1 MSLKRFLAV
10 LILATAGCDK
20 PESAKTAERDA
31 PPAQASRQELAE
43 LESALAVSR
52 TNAVPC
58 SAAPAQKSAEDV
70 CRKQPVAEPA
80 ATGFGHDE
88 GRIRLQF
95 NGMPDLQSLRSYL
108 RIEPDPGPLVQN
120 WLSWSKTLQLKGD
133 FSPRT
138 SYRLTLR
145 AGCPMADGRATVSE
159 FRRAWTTGDR
169 AKDIAFASEGR
180 YLPSAGLRAV
190 SLRTMNV
197 TNLFCQIRTVPSRN
211 IVQLLAREE
220 NRYNRYYGGGGD
232 SSDTEELA
240 AEPVSRPLRV
250 RVRLNEECVT
260 TLPIRDDDG
269 RAANG
274 VYLVSARD
282 GDRDAGPTVW
292 RLICVTDI
300 GLSVREANGT
310 VYVWATSLTTG
321 RPVPDLRVMVYGA
334 NNVMMAEGLTDA
346 EGWCSCEMPDAGTPL
361 AVVAERMDGGDTS
374 FLAMSGALDE
384 SVPEGGRRPYV
395 KGDGSEAFV
404 WTDRGIYRHDER
416 ILVHALL
423 RNGAGNAPRPF
434 PVTVGLVDSEGR
446 EVLSR
451 TLVSDAFGSVSCDT
465 FSVAAEQKSGWWEV
479 RVRTPGD
486 NGFLLGSRRIKI
498 EEFVPPQIR
507 VKVTPPAAGGRA
519 TTNMMF
525 TVAGEHLFG
534 GPAKGLPAEAA
545 VMFEDAPF
553 APKGW
558 EAFRFGD
565 ENRRLQPNF
574 TKLDVTQLGADG
586 TARFIADFPA
596 SAHPRAA
603 VRMTLQGSVFESG
616 GRPASARVQT
626 ELHAHP
632 FYIGVQLPETLRE
645 AAKPRDCRV
654 VLVNPDG
661 TPHRGEIR
669 LTARFERIER
679 VFGLRKVDGAWEWRS
694 EQVRHPLGEASEL
707 VVPRS
712 GMAKLKV
719 PVSVCG
725 DCAVTLLDEA
735 SGVSFGASYWVSGGE
750 DAAVRTAL
758 ENPSRVTLKADR
770 SVYYPGERPRIT
782 VKAPFAGSAWLNIL
796 RDEMVYSQVFTL
808 TNATSEIVLEPVTAK
823 WAPGVDIMLSVVQA
837 AGGRFVSNRAFGVLP
852 LRAATRDSALTVKV
866 DAKVRCTPTGGSDVE
881 AVVDARGEE
890 AVGERAVV
898 TVVDEGIHI
907 LTDEKVPD
915 PVGWFGAPRDA
926 DHPLYDIYY
935 RLLPILEDPL
945 RRAGAKTGGGAEGD
959 LFRRVSPMPTRR
971 FRPLSIWKQDVEL
984 KGGRAVIP
992 FKLPEFVGE
1001 IRVTAVAYGHRATGA
1016 GAVRSK
1022 VAPNLV
1028 MQPDAPRFAAP
1039 GDTFL
1044 ATVTLS
1050 NRSGRDGVATYDL
1063 MAGGPLS
1070 LERPVHGEV
1079 RLSDGASETL
1089 TIPVRVG
1096 RVPGQGTLVFVS
1108 EGLGEKHAS
1117 TIELPVRP
1125 AVAWNGRN
1133 ETFCLKPGEKMSFP
1147 NPGGDLPE
1155 TARRKFLLSANPV
1168 AELASALEQLIGY
1181 PYGCL
1186 EQTVSRVFPLVAAGG
1201 LLNTLPVSDTSAAQD
1216 SRLSVD
1222 DGIRRVCAMMHA
1234 NDFSAWPD
1242 GDTPPWNR
1250 EVSLWAAHFLLEA
1263 AKAGFAVPPDRIVRT
1278 KGYLRRWAMSTNET
1292 VSVYACHSLAL
1303 AGVPDQDRMLHW
1315 FDGRTRLSALSR
1327 ARLSR
1332 AFAFSGDRDRA
1343 CALLDSVS
1351 PATVKEAAFAL
1362 LAHLDLDPAHASV
1375 PGLVSFLLSRR
1386 AAGLGH
1392 WETTE
1397 SNAHALLALGSFYR
1411 MHPSPAE
1418 PPELTIFHDG
1428 REQTLQPKR
1437 PLSFL
1442 GGSSIDVSNRGR
1454 STAYLSMASLTL
1466 PAPETVVAE
1475 SRGISVRRRFLRTD
1489 GQVADLS
1496 SLVRGEMLVAE
1507 VTLSAPAPA
1516 SFTDLVVEELLP
1528 ACFEPDQTRIT
1539 PANYAWVGKLDTS
1552 WELRRELRDDRVLG
1566 FAHPIDLGPEKSVR
1580 FLYAVRIVSAGDFVL
1595 PGSSV
1600 EAMYAPGIRARGVPS
1615 RIRVEK

>member
-1 MSLKRFLAV
+1 MP
-10 LILATAGCDK
+10 ATTAQV
-20 PESAKTAERDA
+20 PKTAEA
-31 PPAQASRQELAE
+31 ARQDK
-43 LESALAVSR
+43 
-52 TNAVPC
+52 P
-58 SAAPAQKSAEDV
+58 K
-70 CRKQPVAEPA
+70 AEPA
-80 ATGFGHDE
+80 ATGFGHGE
-88 GRIRLQF
+88 GRIQLQF
-95 NGMPDLQSLRSYL
+95 NGMPDLQALRSYL
-108 RIEPDPGPLVQN
+108 RIVPDPGPLVQN

-133 FSPRT
+133 FRPRT
-138 SYRLTLR
+138 SYQLTLR
-145 AGCPMADGRATVSE
+145 AGCPMADGRVTAHE
-159 FRRAWTTGDR
+159 FRRTWTTGDR
-169 AKDIAFASEGR
+169 SKDIAFAAEGR
-180 YLPSAGLRAV
+180 YLPSTGLRAV
-190 SLRTMNV
+190 ALKTVNV
-197 TNLFCQIRTVPSRN
+197 TNLFCQIRTVPARN

-232 SSDTEELA
+232 TSDTEELA

-250 RVRLNEECVT
+250 RARLNEECLT

-282 GDRDAGPTVW
+282 GDQNAGSAVW
-292 RLICVTDI
+292 RLVCVTDI
-300 GLSVREANGT
+300 GLSVREVNGT

-321 RPVPDLRVMVYGA
+321 RPVADLRVMVYGA

-346 EGWCSCEMPDAGTPL
+346 EGWCSCEMPDAGSPL

-384 SVPEGGRRPYV
+384 SVPEGALRPYV

-423 RNGAGNAPRPF
+423 RTGAGNAPRPF
-434 PVTVGLVDSEGR
+434 PVTIGLVDTEGR

-451 TLVSDAFGSVSCDT
+451 TIVSDAFGAVSCDA

-486 NGFLLGSRRIKI
+486 DGFLLGSRRIRI

-507 VKVTPPAAGGRA
+507 VKVTPPAGGGRA

-525 TVAGEHLFG
+525 SVAGEHLFG

-586 TARFIADFPA
+586 TARFVADFPS

-626 ELHAHP
+626 ELHAYP
-632 FYIGVQLPETLRE
+632 YYIGVQLPETVHE
-645 AAKPRDCRV
+645 AAKPRACRV

-661 TPHRGEIR
+661 TPHRGEVR

-679 VFGLRKVDGAWEWRS
+679 VFGLHKVDGAWEWRS
-694 EQVRHPLGEASEL
+694 DLVRHPLGETCEL
-707 VVPRS
+707 AVPRS
-712 GMAKLKV
+712 GMAMLKV

-725 DCAVTLLDEA
+725 DCALTLFDETT
-735 SGVSFGASYWVSGGE
+735 GVSFGASYWVGGAE

-770 SVYYPGERPRIT
+770 SVYHPGERPRIT
-782 VKAPFAGSAWLNIL
+782 VKAPFAGSAWLNVL
-796 RDEMVYSQVFTL
+796 RDEMIYSQVFTL

-823 WAPGVDIMLSVVQA
+823 WAPGVDVTLSVVQA

-852 LRAATRDSALTVKV
+852 LRAATRDSALSVKV
-866 DAKVRCTPTGGSDVE
+866 DAKVRCAPAGGSDVE
-881 AVVDARGEE
+881 VVVDARGAE

-971 FRPLSIWKQDVEL
+971 FRPLSVWKQDVEL

-1001 IRVTAVAYGHRATGA
+1001 IRATAVAYGRRATGA
-1016 GAVRSK
+1016 GAVRAK

-1063 MAGGPLS
+1063 MAGGSLS

-1079 RLSDGASETL
+1079 RLADGAGETL
-1089 TIPVRVG
+1089 TFPVHAG
-1096 RVPGQGTLVFVS
+1096 RTAGMGTLVFVS
-1108 EGLGEKHAS
+1108 EGLGEKHGS
-1117 TIELPVRP
+1117 TIELSVRP
-1125 AVAWNGRN
+1125 AVAWNGRS

-1155 TARRKFLLSANPV
+1155 ATRRTLLLSANPV
-1168 AELASALEQLIGY
+1168 AELASALEQLVGY

-1201 LLNTLPVSDTSAAQD
+1201 LLNTLPVAETTAARD

-1242 GDTPPWNR
+1242 NDSPPWNR

-1263 AKAGFAVPPDRIVRT
+1263 AKAGFSVPPDRIVRT

-1303 AGVPDQDRMLHW
+1303 TGVPDQDRMLHW
-1315 FDGRTRLSALSR
+1315 FDNRARLSALSR

-1332 AFAFSGDRDRA
+1332 AFAFAGDRDRA
-1343 CALLDSVS
+1343 GALLDSLS

-1362 LAHLDLDPAHASV
+1362 MARLDLDPGHASV
-1375 PGLVSFLLSRR
+1375 AGLVSYLLSLR
-1386 AAGLGH
+1386 ASGSGH

-1397 SNAHALLALGSFYR
+1397 ANAHALLALGTFYR

-1418 PPELTIFHDG
+1418 PPALVLFHDG

-1437 PLSFL
+1437 ALSFV
-1442 GGSSIDVSNRGR
+1442 GGGSIDVSNRGR
-1454 STAYLSMASLTL
+1454 STAYLSMSSLSL
-1466 PAPETVVAE
+1466 PDPAKVVAE
-1475 SRGISVRRRFLRTD
+1475 ERGISIRRRFLRTD
-1489 GQVADLS
+1489 GTAVDLS
-1496 SLVRGEMLVAE
+1496 TLVRGEMLVVE
-1507 VTLSAPAPA
+1507 VTLSAPAPS

-1528 ACFEPDQTRIT
+1528 ACFEPDRTRIT
-1539 PANYAWVGKLDTS
+1539 AANYAWVGEHDAS
-1552 WELRRELRDDRVLG
+1552 WELRREMRDDRVLG
-1566 FAHPIDLGPEKSVR
+1566 FAHPVDLGPGKSVR
-1580 FLYAVRIVSAGDFVL
+1580 FLYAVRVVSAGDFVL

-1600 EAMYAPGIRARGVPS
+1600 EAMYAPGISARGVPS
-1615 RIRVEK
+1615 RIRVGK